1 MLELSRTPA
10 YASLQK
16 HVHSNNCDMRTRGY
30 LGPYQTSM
38 MEFFVKMINSFRL
51 VNIFKKTFI
60 MCVRLWLFK
69 CCKIEQREN
78 FSTGK

>member
-10 YASLQK
+10 YAFLQK

-38 MEFFVKMINSFRL
+38 MEFF
-51 VNIFKKTFI
+51 
-60 MCVRLWLFK
+60 C
-69 CCKIEQREN
+69 EN
-78 FSTGK
+78 GQQFSTGKYFQKNFHHVC